1 MLLLVHIRLVTNRL
15 VTEVIDISRMG
26 IRQIVA
32 VYRIPVPFCRE
43 CGKEIQADWVSC
55 PYCSSLLYTPTLA
68 WAPSS
73 GGQVRSPVVLSGS
86 TLEVSR
92 NHKSELDA
100 EFSSERNFLARVV
113 AVVCW
118 FFPFIIVSN
127 MIIGGVV
134 GGIVGAE
141 FTSYEDGAAAA
152 EKAVPEFFENYGLG
166 IFLTQLVLF
175 SVLTYEGILPG
186 TSRHKSS

>member
-127 MIIGGVV
+127 MIIGAVI
-134 GGIVGAE
+134 GGIAGSDKTPDDAVV
-141 FTSYEDGAAAA
+141 AA
-152 EKAVPEFFENYGLG
+152 EIAVPEFFENYGLG